1 LAERVSESGTHVPSP
16 TQPSTAPPNQKEDE
30 RKRKRKKK
38 KKKNLAQQLT
48 CSSQAPNGQLL
59 NKHSVKVFELI
70 GENVCSLTLSL
81 FVAQK
86 TRVCRHGRRRRQ
98 A

>member
-1 LAERVSESGTHVPSP
+1 MKKKGN
-16 TQPSTAPPNQKEDE
+16 STFCEKS
-30 RKRKRKKK
+30 RKK

-59 NKHSVKVFELI
+59 NSVKVFELI
-70 GENVCSLTLSL
+70 GEYVCSLTLSTLSL